1 MTSQQLLPSDSGAPL
16 REISLR
22 TLLWIYLAIPLIA
35 VLILA
40 DGAFADQW
48 LRRNLTTVPANYV
61 VLALI
66 FGTPHIVASNL
77 VLITNRDYRKHYR
90 REIMSISAALLV
102 VSVVLGLT
110 LPREALIAIISA
122 WTVTHVVKQQIG
134 IGNSASRL
142 SGPLFKIW
150 TWSGIAVGTLFYNAI
165 FQRRFLADWLTE
177 FRWAIGT
184 LSVFVVLLGVG
195 LYHQAP
201 NQLGRLWLSVNTAT
215 MSLAGIFYLLDY
227 PFFAILLPRLVH
239 DATAFAIYI
248 NHDSNRIGSGSGS
261 WIYKPFGSSPRLA
274 VIALPVAAIVLTAIM
289 QHGADDAVNR
299 ALQTVASFQIAE
311 PISLGFVGYLSFMH
325 YAFESFT
332 WKGDSPYR
340 RYLKLVAT

>member
-1 MTSQQLLPSDSGAPL
+1 MTSQQLLPTSSDSPL

-22 TLLWIYLAIPLIA
+22 SLLWIYLAIPLIA
-35 VLILA
+35 MAIFV
-40 DGAFADQW
+40 DGTLADQW

-90 REIMSISAALLV
+90 REIVTISAALLV
-102 VSVVLGLT
+102 VSILLGFT

-165 FQRRFLADWLTE
+165 FQRRFLADWLIE

-184 LSVFVVLLGVG
+184 LSFFVVLLGLG
-195 LYHQAP
+195 LYRQAP
-201 NQLGRLWLSVNTAT
+201 SQLGRLWLSVNTAT

-239 DATAFAIYI
+239 DATAFLIYL
-248 NHDSNRIGSGSGS
+248 NHDSNRIGSGRGS
-261 WIYKPFGSSPRLA
+261 WIYKPFGASPRLA
-274 VIALPVAAIVLTAIM
+274 VVALPIAAVGLTAIM
-289 QHGADDAVNR
+289 QHGADDAVNG
-299 ALQTVASFQIAE
+299 ALQAVADFQIAE
-311 PISLGFVGYLSFMH
+311 PISLGFIGYLSFMH

-340 RYLKLVAT
+340 QYVKLVAT